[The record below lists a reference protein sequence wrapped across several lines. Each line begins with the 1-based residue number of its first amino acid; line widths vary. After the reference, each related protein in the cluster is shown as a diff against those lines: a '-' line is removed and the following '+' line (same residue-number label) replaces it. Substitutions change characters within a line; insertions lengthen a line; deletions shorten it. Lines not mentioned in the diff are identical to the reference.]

1 MTKQAFDKIAEGLK
15 EAIAVAKRE
24 KAPAKFFNP
33 KCPFGKDFIC
43 VQGYR
48 YKQVSTEEIVDIIKK
63 DLPPGLL
70 YVGKCDCCSKATGGV
85 K

>member
-1 MTKQAFDKIAEGLK
+1 MKIEY
-15 EAIAVAKRE
+15 
-24 KAPAKFFNP
+24 
-33 KCPFGKDFIC
+33 KCPFGEGFIC
-43 VQGYR
+43 VEGYR

-70 YVGKCDCCSKATGGV
+70 YIGKCDCCPRATGGV